1 MSLANNQA
9 VIGAILALLLTILGF
24 LWRFNNNVIRS
35 TVALVSVVETVAVH
49 EKKIETHGNK
59 ISELIGA
66 NNARKAS
73 SNQLGPL
80 TY

>member
-1 MSLANNQA
+1 MSLTDP
-9 VIGAILALLLTILGF
+9 VVEGAIITLLLTILGF

-35 TVALVSVVETVAVH
+35 SVALTSVVETVAVH
-49 EKKIETHGNK
+49 EHKIESHGNK

-73 SNQLGPL
+73 NNHLEPL

>member
-1 MSLANNQA
+1 MSLDNP
-9 VIGAILALLLTILGF
+9 VITGVIVGLLLTILGF
-24 LWRFNNNVIRS
+24 LYRFNNNVVRGH
-35 TVALVSVVETVAVH
+35 VALNTVVETVAVH
-49 EKKIETHGNK
+49 DGKIEAHGNK

-73 SNQLGPL
+73 GNHLEPL